1 MEDFEEM
8 KLYWNQ
14 LAEKNNVNSEIKK
27 KIL

>member
-14 LAEKNNVNSEIKK
+14 LAEKNNVDSETNKQDD
-27 KIL
+27 